1 MTNADEFYEIT
12 RPDIPKKKRVVI
24 KIGSS
29 SLTHPETNDMDY
41 NKIEVLVREICNI
54 RNSGKDVVLVTS
66 GSISLGKKAFI
77 NSHDY
82 EHIPMKQALAA
93 VGQARL
99 MSVYQKIFAEYN
111 QVCAQILMTKDTI
124 TNDTNRKNAKNTFEE
139 LLKMGVVPVVN
150 ENDTISTYE
159 IKFGDNDT
167 LSAIVA
173 SLIGAD
179 LLILLSDIDGL
190 YTANPRE
197 DKNAKF
203 ISTVEKIDEKIM
215 NMGSN
220 HTGSSV
226 GTGGMHTKLN
236 AGRIATASG
245 LDMIIANASDIHVIH
260 RLMDGREFGTF
271 FKANKDENFNLVE
284 IAKGL
289 NED

>member
-1 MTNADEFYEIT
+1 MEN
-12 RPDIPKKKRVVI
+12 KRIVV
-24 KIGSS
+24 KVGTST
-29 SLTHPETNDMDY
+29 LTHESGRLNLKRTEQLVKVLCDLSNAGHQIILVSSGAVGVGVGKLGLKNRPKET
-41 NKIEVLVREICNI
+41 RE
-54 RNSGKDVVLVTS
+54 
-66 GSISLGKKAFI
+66 
-77 NSHDY
+77 
-82 EHIPMKQALAA
+82 KQAVAA
-93 VGQARL
+93 VGQCEL
-99 MSVYQKIFAEYN
+99 MFIYDKMFGEYN
-111 QVCAQILMTKDTI
+111 HTVAQVLLTKYAVDTLHKKQ
-124 TNDTNRKNAKNTFEE
+124 NVVNTIET
-139 LLKMGVVPVVN
+139 LLEMGIIPIVN
-150 ENDTISTYE
+150 ENDTCATDELAGDNI
-159 IKFGDNDT
+159 GDNDS

-173 SLIGAD
+173 DISSADMLIM
-179 LLILLSDIDGL
+179 LTDIDGL

-203 ISTVEKIDEKIM
+203 ISTVDKIDEKIM

-245 LDMIIANASDIHVIH
+245 IDMIIANASDIHVIH

-284 IAKGL
+284 IAEGL